1 MADARRELVGQSRR
15 NAALELDGGLP
26 PARANARRLVLAAVE
41 RWKRWREQPPCLAA
55 QEPPLQEVLETIGQ
69 NVAPETEPAPQGDR
83 ARGASRGTSP
93 PTAGSPWRTPPGAPA
108 ARAAPQRSTAAKR
121 TGPWTGTATSR
132 ARVGAVQPTHR
143 RMRSE
148 SCWRRSGSQ
157 GRAGASWTSTWGRG
171 ASPRLAPGAAP
182 GGHIIARPWRLL
194 LEVPG
199 MRCWRVGVSCGV
211 EDDAR
216 RRVLAASRRTGRGP

>member
-1 MADARRELVGQSRR
+1 MSRR
-15 NAALELDGGLP
+15 DRASPAGGP
-26 PARANARRLVLAAVE
+26 GARRLT
-41 RWKRWREQPPCLAA
+41 RH
-55 QEPPLQEVLETIGQ
+55 
-69 NVAPETEPAPQGDR
+69 VAPDR
-83 ARGASRGTSP
+83 RIALED
-93 PTAGSPWRTPPGAPA
+93 A
-108 ARAAPQRSTAAKR
+108 ARRPGRTSSSTTFNGCQAHWALDWDSHVTR
-121 TGPWTGTATSR
+121 E
-132 ARVGAVQPTHR
+132 VGAVQPTHR

-148 SCWRRSGSQ
+148 SCWRRSGSC

-171 ASPRLAPGAAP
+171 QSPRLAPGAAP
-182 GGHIIARPWRLL
+182 GGHIIACPWRLL